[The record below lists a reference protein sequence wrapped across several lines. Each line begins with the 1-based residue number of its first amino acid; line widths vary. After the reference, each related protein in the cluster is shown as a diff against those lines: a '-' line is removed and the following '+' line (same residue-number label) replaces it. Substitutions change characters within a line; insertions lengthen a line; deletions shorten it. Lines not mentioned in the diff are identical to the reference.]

1 MCVTAAILGGS
12 VIQGM
17 GANKAAR
24 AQKSAANDQVALA
37 RETRDLTRTDL
48 APYYGAGQ
56 QGLNALRYELGLGD
70 QPEGYA
76 GFQASPGYQFARDEG
91 LSAVEGGAAARGGL
105 YSGATM
111 QALQERGTGLANQEY
126 GNYVNR
132 LTSLAGSGQNAAA
145 GMGAANQAYSNQAGN
160 ALGAYGNAAA
170 AGAIGV
176 GNAVNQ
182 GIGNY
187 LGYQQF
193 NQLMNNF
200 QPTNYA
206 PQTSPTPVP
215 RPY

>member
-1 MCVTAAILGGS
+1 MCITAAILGGAAIS
-12 VIQGM
+12 GI
-17 GANKAAR
+17 GASKAAS
-24 AQKSAANDQVALA
+24 AQKSAANQQTALA
-37 RETRDLTRTDL
+37 RETRDLTRSDL
-48 APYYGAGQ
+48 SPFYGAGQ
-56 QGLNALRYELGLGD
+56 EGLNALRFELGMGD
-70 QPEGYA
+70 RPEGYG
-76 GFQASPGYQFARDEG
+76 GFQETPGYQFARSEG
-91 LSAVEGGAAARGGL
+91 LNAVEGSAAGRGGL

-132 LTSLAGSGQNAAA
+132 LTGLAGSGQNAAA

-160 ALGAYGNAAA
+160 ALGNYGNAAA

-176 GNAVNQ
+176 GNAINQ

-193 NQLMNNF
+193 NQLMQ
-200 QPTNYA
+200 QPQNYA
-206 PQTSPTPVP
+206 PTTSPTPVP

>member
-1 MCVTAAILGGS
+1 MGVAGAILGS
-12 VIQGM
+12 AVIG
-17 GANKAAR
+17 GVSASKAAS
-24 AQKSAANDQVALA
+24 AQKSAADAQVDLA
-37 RETRDLTRTDL
+37 RETRDLTRQDL
-48 APYYGAGQ
+48 SPYYDAGQ
-56 QGLNALRYELGLGD
+56 QGLNALQYELGLGA
-70 QPEGYA
+70 QPQGYN
-76 GFQASPGYQFARDEG
+76 GFQATPGYQFALDEG
-91 LSAVEGGAAARGGL
+91 LNAVEGSAAAAGGL

-193 NQLMNNF
+193 NQLMQ
-200 QPTNYA
+200 QPQNYA
-206 PQTSPTPVP
+206 PMTSPTPMQ
-215 RPY
+215 RPYG

>member
-1 MCVTAAILGGS
+1 MGVAGAILGS
-12 VIQGM
+12 AVIG
-17 GANKAAR
+17 GVSASKAAS
-24 AQKSAANDQVALA
+24 AQKSAANNQVALA
-37 RETRDLTRTDL
+37 RETRDLTRADL

-56 QGLNALRYELGLGD
+56 EGLNALRYELGMGD
-70 QPEGYA
+70 RPVDYG
-76 GFQASPGYQFARDEG
+76 GFQATPGYQFARDEG

-132 LTSLAGSGQNAAA
+132 LSGLAGSGQNAAA

-193 NQLMNNF
+193 NQLMQ
-200 QPTNYA
+200 QPQNYA
-206 PQTSPTPVP
+206 PMTSPTPMQ
-215 RPY
+215 RPYG